1 MTEYFLACVA
11 GAVLDLI
18 FGDPV
23 WLYHPIRIIGN
34 WIAFLEK
41 GIRKLAGDS
50 EKKLKIGGVV
60 LWILTVI
67 PAWGIPMLC
76 LMLAGK
82 VHPVLKLL
90 LEVFWCGQI
99 FAAKSLYQESM
110 RVYHCLKRDRLEA
123 ARKAVARI
131 VGRDTEALTAEGVAK
146 AAVETVAEN
155 TSDGIIAPLFY
166 LLIGG
171 VPLGFAYKAVNTL
184 DSMVGYKDDTYR
196 AIGWASAKLDDL
208 FNWIPARL
216 SGLLMILAAFLLRL
230 DGKGAWKIFKRDR
243 RKHASPNSA
252 QTESVCAG
260 ALGVRLAGD
269 AWYFGKLY
277 PKAYIGD
284 EKRKVEAEDIKRAN
298 YLMFATEF
306 LMFLLA
312 AILLVGG
319 LQVKFSIRER
329 MAIQEEKEESQK
341 ATDQT
346 LTFRDASGKDYR
358 MKIDPSVEKH
368 SYDWSYLSGDGREK
382 EYSGDKNYR
391 VKKGIDVSAYQG
403 TIDWEKVKA
412 DGIDFVFLRLGY
424 RGYAEEGTLNE
435 DEKFEENLKGAKDAG
450 LKVGVYFFSQATTKK
465 EAEEEAAFV
474 KKLLGKT
481 KLDLPVIY
489 DPERISAEEART
501 DEITGKDFTGFALAF
516 CGKIEKAGYEAGI
529 YSNMYW
535 EAFEFDL
542 AQLEEYP
549 IWYADYEDTP
559 QTPYRFTFWQYSEE
573 GTVDGIDGPVDLDL
587 WFQER

>member
-60 LWILTVI
+60 LWFLTVI
-67 PAWGIPMLC
+67 PSWGIPMLC

-131 VGRDTEALTAEGVAK
+131 VGRDTDVLTAEGVAK

-208 FNWIPARL
+208 FNWIPARFTKGTGENMPVRIQRRQSRCVPEL
-216 SGLLMILAAFLLRL
+216 WESGLPEMPGTLENFI
-230 DGKGAWKIFKRDR
+230 
-243 RKHASPNSA
+243 RKPISE
-252 QTESVCAG
+252 T
-260 ALGVRLAGD
+260 R
-269 AWYFGKLY
+269 
-277 PKAYIGD
+277 
-284 EKRKVEAEDIKRAN
+284 
-298 YLMFATEF
+298 
-306 LMFLLA
+306 
-312 AILLVGG
+312 
-319 LQVKFSIRER
+319 
-329 MAIQEEKEESQK
+329 
-341 ATDQT
+341 
-346 LTFRDASGKDYR
+346 
-358 MKIDPSVEKH
+358 
-368 SYDWSYLSGDGREK
+368 REK
-382 EYSGDKNYR
+382 WKQKTSNG
-391 VKKGIDVSAYQG
+391 Q
-403 TIDWEKVKA
+403 TI
-412 DGIDFVFLRLGY
+412 
-424 RGYAEEGTLNE
+424 
-435 DEKFEENLKGAKDAG
+435 
-450 LKVGVYFFSQATTKK
+450 
-465 EAEEEAAFV
+465 
-474 KKLLGKT
+474 
-481 KLDLPVIY
+481 
-489 DPERISAEEART
+489 
-501 DEITGKDFTGFALAF
+501 
-516 CGKIEKAGYEAGI
+516 
-529 YSNMYW
+529 
-535 EAFEFDL
+535 
-542 AQLEEYP
+542 
-549 IWYADYEDTP
+549 
-559 QTPYRFTFWQYSEE
+559 
-573 GTVDGIDGPVDLDL
+573 
-587 WFQER
+587 

>member
-60 LWILTVI
+60 LWFLTVI

-110 RVYHCLKRDRLEA
+110 RVYHCMKRDRLEA

-131 VGRDTEALTAEGVAK
+131 VGRDTDVLTAEGVAK

-277 PKAYIGD
+277 PKSYIGD

-341 ATDQT
+341 AADQT

-358 MKIDPSVEKH
+358 VKIDPSVEKH

-403 TIDWEKVKA
+403 TIDWERVKA

-424 RGYAEEGTLNE
+424 RGYAKEGTLNE
-435 DEKFEENLKGAKDAG
+435 DEKFEENLKGAKAAG
-450 LKVGVYFFSQATTKK
+450 LKVGVYFFSQATTQE
-465 EAEEEAAFV
+465 EAKEEAAFV

-501 DEITGKDFTGFALAF
+501 DEITGKDFTAFALAF
-516 CGKIEKAGYEAGI
+516 CGKIEKAGYEGR
-529 YSNMYW
+529 N
-535 EAFEFDL
+535 L
-542 AQLEEYP
+542 QQHVL
-549 IWYADYEDTP
+549 
-559 QTPYRFTFWQYSEE
+559 
-573 GTVDGIDGPVDLDL
+573 GGV
-587 WFQER
+587 

>member
-34 WIAFLEK
+34 WIAFLEN

-50 EKKLKIGGVV
+50 EKKLKIGGVA
-60 LWILTVI
+60 LWFLTVI

-76 LMLAGK
+76 LALAGK
-82 VHPVLKLL
+82 VHPGLKLL

-269 AWYFGKLY
+269 AWYFGKRY

-341 ATDQT
+341 AADQT

-358 MKIDPSVEKH
+358 VKIDPSVEKH

-587 WFQER
+587 WFQEK

>member
-60 LWILTVI
+60 LWILTVV

-76 LMLAGK
+76 LILAGK
-82 VHPVLKLL
+82 VHPALKFL

-110 RVYHCLKRDRLEA
+110 RVCHCLKRGRLAA

-131 VGRDTEALTAEGVAK
+131 VGRDTEELTAEGVAK

-155 TSDGIIAPLFY
+155 TSDGIIAPLCY

-184 DSMVGYKDDTYR
+184 DSMEGYKDETYR

-269 AWYFGKLY
+269 AWYFGKRY
-277 PKAYIGD
+277 PKEYIGD
-284 EKRKVEAEDIKRAN
+284 DKRKVEAEDIKRAN

-312 AILLVGG
+312 AILLAGG
-319 LQVKFSIRER
+319 LQVKFAIRER
-329 MAIQEEKEESQK
+329 MAIQAEKEAKKET
-341 ATDQT
+341 ADQT
-346 LTFRDASGKDYR
+346 LSFRDASGKDYR
-358 MKIDPSVEKH
+358 VEINPEIETH
-368 SYDWSYLSGDGREK
+368 PYDWSHLSGEGRDK
-382 EYSGDKNYR
+382 DYTGDKNYR

-403 TIDWEKVKA
+403 EIDWEKVKA

-435 DEKFEENLKGAKDAG
+435 DEKFEENLKGAKAAG
-450 LKVGVYFFSQATTKK
+450 LKVGVYFFSQATMKK

-474 KKLLGKT
+474 KKVLGKT

-489 DPERISAEEART
+489 DPERISADEART
-501 DEITGKDFTGFALAF
+501 DDISGKDFTEFALAF

-542 AQLEEYP
+542 AQLEAYS
-549 IWYADYEDTP
+549 IWYADYEDAP
-559 QTPYRFTFWQYSEE
+559 QTPYQFTFWQYSEE

-587 WFQER
+587 WFQEK